1 MKTDTI
7 AAVATGMSNGGI
19 SIVRISGED
28 AFDIIDRI
36 YRSKSGKKILSEQ
49 QSHTVHYGYI
59 YDGEKLID
67 EVLVVIMKAPNT
79 YTREHVVEINFHGG
93 ITVTRKVLSENCRA
107 WRIYKACIFRWTFG
121 FITGRGC
128 N

>member
-79 YTREHVVEINFHGG
+79 
-93 ITVTRKVLSENCRA
+93 
-107 WRIYKACIFRWTFG
+107 
-121 FITGRGC
+121 
-128 N
+128 